1 MAERK
6 STYHGL
12 TTGGHGPN
20 EHGLGALASPEDPR
34 DFAVADHP
42 GYAAALAT
50 AFPSAWLEP
59 NTPPISNQ
67 GATPQCVAYS
77 SANDQGHMDRPESG
91 LFPAYDRSKFFAQ
104 IGGGP
109 NGAYVRSALARR
121 LHFGYPLKAT
131 PDQAAAHEIGAY
143 YRVPLAEDAVK
154 AALLVSPRNGGVVVV
169 GPWYHS
175 WFHPL
180 ASGKLPPPDY
190 VVGGHAWWL
199 RGWSDSAQA
208 FRGRNSWGAGWGA
221 AGDFLLPY
229 AYLARMVELWRTLDR
244 GV

>member
-6 STYHGL
+6 SPFHGL
-12 TTGGHGPN
+12 TSDGHGPD
-20 EHGLGALASPEDPR
+20 EHGLGGLESPDDPR
-34 DFAVADHP
+34 DFAIADHL
-42 GYAAALAT
+42 GFAAALAAT
-50 AFPSAWLEP
+50 FPSAWLEP

-67 GATPQCVAYS
+67 GTTPQCVAYS
-77 SANDQGHMDRPESG
+77 AANDQGHMDRPESG
-91 LFPAYDRSKFFAQ
+91 AFPTYDRKKFFAE

-109 NGAYVRSALARR
+109 NGAYVRTALSRR
-121 LHFGYPLKAT
+121 LHFGYPLAAT
-131 PDQAAAHEIGAY
+131 PDQAAAHQISAY
-143 YRVPLAEDAVK
+143 YRVPLTVDAVK

-199 RGWSDSAQA
+199 RGWSDSAGA
-208 FRGRNSWGAGWGA
+208 FRGRNSWGARWGLS
-221 AGDFLLPY
+221 GDFLLPY
-229 AYLARMVELWRTLDR
+229 RYLGRMVEVWRTLDR
-244 GV
+244 GA

>member
-1 MAERK
+1 MAERT
-6 STYHGL
+6 SIYHGL
-12 TTGGHGPN
+12 TSDGHGPD
-20 EHGLGALASPEDPR
+20 EHGLGAVASPEDPR

-109 NGAYVRSALARR
+109 HDRDR
-121 LHFGYPLKAT
+121 
-131 PDQAAAHEIGAY
+131 
-143 YRVPLAEDAVK
+143 
-154 AALLVSPRNGGVVVV
+154 LVSR
-169 GPWYHS
+169 
-175 WFHPL
+175 
-180 ASGKLPPPDY
+180 
-190 VVGGHAWWL
+190 
-199 RGWSDSAQA
+199 R
-208 FRGRNSWGAGWGA
+208 R
-221 AGDFLLPY
+221 
-229 AYLARMVELWRTLDR
+229 
-244 GV
+244 